1 MIRGVQG
8 IGAAMMLS
16 NAPKSLY
23 VLGGYNGSP
32 IEFVESEDRLK
43 PLAKNVIGFTPRAE
57 ALEDLERVGSVTLCR
72 DGDRVIVTS
81 LTVPEHLKIAFQ
93 EHPFFWRQ
101 CECQCSTS
109 FCSPASE

>member
-1 MIRGVQG
+1 MSR
-8 IGAAMMLS
+8 ANLLF
-16 NAPKSLY
+16 SLY

-57 ALEDLERVGSVTLCR
+57 ALEDLERVGSVTLRR